1 MAVERVEQL
10 LHRLTQALNDAGIDY
25 AIIGGNAVAAWV
37 ARVDEAAVRSTK
49 DVDVLLRREDLAR
62 VTEALRSVDLDP
74 FEVMG
79 VYMFLEKKNP
89 NPKTGVHVVFA
100 SERVRPDYAHAAPDP
115 GDCADD
121 REAFRLIDLR
131 HLVEMKLQAYRFID
145 RAHVQDLLS
154 VGLIDGT
161 IREALP
167 PDLRERLTAIEDA
180 VDPNVPRSR
189 LRRIVEQRKKS

>member
-1 MAVERVEQL
+1 MAVDRVEQL
-10 LHRLTQALNDAGIDY
+10 LHRISGALNDAGIDY

-37 ARVDEAAVRSTK
+37 ARVDEAAVRATK
-49 DVDVLLRREDLAR
+49 DVDVLIRREDLAR

-79 VYMFLEKKNP
+79 VHMFLDKQNP

-100 SERVRPDYAHAAPDP
+100 AERVRPGYAHAAPDP

-121 REAFRLIDLR
+121 SEAFRLIDLR

-145 RAHVQDLLS
+145 RAHVQDLIS
-154 VGLIDGT
+154 VGLIDDT

-180 VDPNVPRSR
+180 VDPNAPRS
-189 LRRIVEQRKKS
+189 

>member
-1 MAVERVEQL
+1 MVVDRVEKL
-10 LHRLTQALNDAGIDY
+10 LRKVTEALNDAGIDY
-25 AIIGGNAVAAWV
+25 AIIGGNAVSAWV
-37 ARVDEAAVRSTK
+37 VRVDEAAVRSTRN
-49 DVDVLLRREDLAR
+49 VDVLIRRADLAR
-62 VTEALRSVDLDP
+62 VTEALRAVDLNP

-79 VYMFLEKKNP
+79 VHMFLDKKNP
-89 NPKTGVHVVFA
+89 NPKTGVHVVFG

-115 GDCADD
+115 GECADD
-121 REAFRLIDLR
+121 REAFRLIGLR

>member
-49 DVDVLLRREDLAR
+49 DVDVLIRREDLAR

-74 FEVMG
+74 AEAMG

-89 NPKTGVHVVFA
+89 NPKTGVSVVFA

-115 GDCADD
+115 AECADD
-121 REAFRLIDLR
+121 SEAFRLIDLR

-154 VGLIDGT
+154 VGLIDDT
-161 IREALP
+161 IRNALP
-167 PDLRERLTAIEDA
+167 SDLRERLQAIEDE
-180 VDPNVPRSR
+180 VDPDVP
-189 LRRIVEQRKKS
+189 

>member
-100 SERVRPDYAHAAPDP
+100 GERVRSHYTHAAPDP
-115 GDCADD
+115 GECADD

-154 VGLIDGT
+154 VGLIDDAV
-161 IREALP
+161 REALP
-167 PDLRERLTAIEDA
+167 SDLRERLTAIEDE
-180 VDPNVPRSR
+180 VDPKR
-189 LRRIVEQRKKS
+189 